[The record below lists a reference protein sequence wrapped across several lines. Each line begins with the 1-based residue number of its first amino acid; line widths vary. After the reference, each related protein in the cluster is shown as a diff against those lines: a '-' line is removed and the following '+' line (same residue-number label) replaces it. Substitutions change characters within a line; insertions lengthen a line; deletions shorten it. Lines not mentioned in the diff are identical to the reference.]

1 MARKT
6 TGKPVGAPKKAIDW
20 RQFEYLCSL
29 QCTQTEIAAMFAIHH
44 ETLRDRVKEQYGEN
58 YSSIYKRY
66 AEKGY
71 ISLRKYQFDHAKKN
85 ASMAIFLGKVLLG
98 QKEDNVSKDMM
109 TTFCHM
115 MKEKNEE
122 AMKEML
128 VQKNE
133 QP

>member
-1 MARKT
+1 
-6 TGKPVGAPKKAIDW
+6 
-20 RQFEYLCSL
+20 
-29 QCTQTEIAAMFAIHH
+29 MFAIHVD
-44 ETLRDRVKEQYGEN
+44 TLRDRVAAEYGEN
-58 YSSIYKRY
+58 FSTIYKRH
-66 AEKGY
+66 AEKGF

-115 MKEKNEE
+115 MKEKNES